1 MVLNMFLNLLLMLSL
16 SVNATEP
23 AKFSILEY
31 RAPAPFAGVIFD
43 EKAMAKM
50 LADYDLAMYACDIKT
65 DYQLKI
71 QKEEYEF
78 KLEDLRIEHKALT
91 DEYDLFI
98 MQKDKEINILV
109 DSLKKTSPRHKWLY
123 FAGGIL
129 IGTAGSYGVYRAI
142 NEK

>member
-1 MVLNMFLNLLLMLSL
+1 MLLKLLLTFSL
-16 SVNATEP
+16 SANAAEP

-31 RAPAPFAGVIFD
+31 RQPAPFAGVIFD

-50 LADYDLAMYACDIKT
+50 LADFDIYKYSCDIKT

-78 KLEDLRIEHKALT
+78 KLKDLRIEHKALT

-98 MQKDKEINILV
+98 IQKDMEIKALST
-109 DSLKKTSPRHKWLY
+109 SLKKTSPRHKWLY

-129 IGTAGSYGVYRAI
+129 IGTAASYGAYKVI
-142 NEK
+142 NER

>member
-1 MVLNMFLNLLLMLSL
+1 MFLNLLLMLSL
-16 SVNATEP
+16 SANATEP

-31 RAPAPFAGVIFD
+31 KAPAPFAGVLFD

-50 LADYDLAMYACDIKT
+50 LSDYDLAMYACDIKT

-78 KLEDLRIEHKALT
+78 KLENLKIEHKSLT

-129 IGTAGSYGVYRAI
+129 IGTATSYGGYRAL
-142 NEK
+142 K

>member
-1 MVLNMFLNLLLMLSL
+1 MLSL
-16 SVNATEP
+16 SANATEP

-31 RAPAPFAGVIFD
+31 KAPAPFSGVLFD
-43 EKAMAKM
+43 EKAMAKL

-71 QKEEYEF
+71 QKEEYVF
-78 KLEDLRIEHKALT
+78 KLENLKIEHKALT

-98 MQKDKEINILV
+98 IQKDKEINILV

-129 IGTAGSYGVYRAI
+129 VGTAASYGAYRVL
-142 NEK
+142 K